1 VTVGSTLSYTI
12 LVGSTSTDGSLAAWL
27 NHSSVQTVAD
37 TIIAEAESAIY
48 RDLRHWRML
57 TSTTG
62 TMTAN
67 PTDVASPID
76 YIPLP
81 ADYLEDKVL
90 YVTGVNYQK
99 MTRKTIE
106 EIIAMYDYDG
116 NGYRVVQQPYYY
128 FNDQTNLKFDN
139 PPDLAYPYLLY
150 YYQQPAALSPSNP
163 TNFLTQ
169 FYPRLLRATCC
180 MMASEYMKDVGQGN
194 YDRNYWAEMAQVEL
208 MKAQTESD
216 RSVRSQN
223 IGMILE

>member
-1 VTVGSTLSYTI
+1 MTVGSSITYATLI
-12 LVGSTSTDGSLAAWL
+12 GGTSVDGSIAGWL
-27 NHSSVQTVAD
+27 NHSSIQGVAD
-37 TIIAEAESAIY
+37 TIVAEAEAAIY

-67 PTDVASPID
+67 PSDSASPVD
-76 YIPLP
+76 YISLP
-81 ADYLEDKVL
+81 ADYLEDKVF

-99 MTRKTIE
+99 MTRKTME

-116 NGYRVVQQPYYY
+116 NGYRIVQQPYYY
-128 FNDQTNLKFDN
+128 FNDQSNLKFDN

-150 YYQQPAALSPSNP
+150 YYQQPASLMTSG

-180 MMASEYMKDVGQGN
+180 MMAAEYMKDVGQGN
-194 YDRNYWAEMAQVEL
+194 YDRTYWAQQAQVEL
-208 MKAQTESD
+208 AKAQAESD

>member
-1 VTVGSTLSYTI
+1 MTVGSSITYTTLI
-12 LVGSTSTDGSLAAWL
+12 GSTSTDGSLAQWL
-27 NHSSVQTVAD
+27 NHSAIQGVAD

-67 PTDVASPID
+67 PIDVTSPVD

-81 ADYLEDKVL
+81 ADYLEDKVF

-99 MTRKTIE
+99 MIRKTME
-106 EIIAMYDYDG
+106 EIIAMYSYDG
-116 NGYRVVQQPYYY
+116 SGYRIVQQPYFY
-128 FNDQTNLKFDN
+128 FNDQTNIKFES
-139 PPDLAYPYLLY
+139 PPDQAYPYLLY
-150 YYQQPAALSPSNP
+150 YYQQPAALVTSG

-180 MMASEYMKDVGQGN
+180 MMAAEFMKDIGQGS
-194 YDRNYWAEMAQVEL
+194 YDRTYWAQMAQAEL
-208 MKAQTESD
+208 IKAQSESD
-216 RSVRSQN
+216 RSVRSQ
-223 IGMILE
+223 IVGMILE